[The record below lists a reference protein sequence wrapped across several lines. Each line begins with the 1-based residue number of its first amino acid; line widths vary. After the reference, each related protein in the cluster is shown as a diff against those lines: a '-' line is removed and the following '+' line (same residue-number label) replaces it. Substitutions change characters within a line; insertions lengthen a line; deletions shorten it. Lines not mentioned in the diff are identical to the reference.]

1 MNEFKMN
8 DLVEVS
14 GYVAEITKIEDK
26 RFTVYYDGQSEGLF
40 ASEVKPI
47 KIRGKYDSNIKLKI
61 PLIAQYLGLNDPAPV
76 LKYYHY
82 LEYPYICDII
92 EKNKFSFVHEIQH
105 WLAENEPTSSLY
117 YSYL

>member
-8 DLVEVS
+8 DFVEVS

-26 RFTVYYDGQSEGLF
+26 RFTVYYDDQSEGLF

-61 PLIAQYLGLNDPAPV
+61 PLIAKYVGLDDIAPV

-92 EKNKFSFVHEIQH
+92 EKNKFSFVHELQH